1 MTMTTN
7 LRSKQ
12 DVQRSSIT
20 YTMTLALNTARVKV
34 KDRLLRLSL
43 RETCD
48 DLFRYIESLPEKHII
63 VDFEGFD
70 YCSRSFVHQYL
81 MNKEKSNKRIEE
93 VNMSRF
99 LTDMFSVVKRQIE
112 RARLSQRSV

>member
-1 MTMTTN
+1 M
-7 LRSKQ
+7 Q
-12 DVQRSSIT
+12 
-20 YTMTLALNTARVKV
+20 LALNTARVKV
-34 KDRLLRLSL
+34 KDHLLRLSL

-48 DLFRYIESLPEKHII
+48 ELFRYIESLPEGHII

-81 MNKEKSNKRIEE
+81 MNKEKSSKRIEE

-99 LTDMFSVVKRQIE
+99 IADMFSVVKRQIE
-112 RARLSQRSV
+112 RARSLQHTA